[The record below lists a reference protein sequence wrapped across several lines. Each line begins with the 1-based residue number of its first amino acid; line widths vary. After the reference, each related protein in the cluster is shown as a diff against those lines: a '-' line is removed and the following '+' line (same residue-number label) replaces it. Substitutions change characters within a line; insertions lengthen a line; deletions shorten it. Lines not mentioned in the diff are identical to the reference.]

1 MSNRMPD
8 AGYLTPD
15 APPPEALN
23 LDLNLLADSALAE
36 EEEIKITSK
45 SKSKNP
51 PPHLRSSPNL
61 RGAFR

>member
-8 AGYLTPD
+8 AGCLTPD
-15 APPPEALN
+15 APHPEALN
-23 LDLNLLADSALAE
+23 LNLTLDPFAGGALAE
-36 EEEIKITSK
+36 EDEIKIT

-61 RGAFR
+61 RGVVL